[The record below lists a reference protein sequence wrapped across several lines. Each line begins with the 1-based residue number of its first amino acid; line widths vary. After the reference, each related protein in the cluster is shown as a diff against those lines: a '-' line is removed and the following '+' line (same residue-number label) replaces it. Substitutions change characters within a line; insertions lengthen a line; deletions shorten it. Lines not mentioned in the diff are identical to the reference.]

1 MIKTTALRGLLLL
14 LCFASNICAAQ
25 ISIIPT
31 QRNAAQL
38 VPLIQSQLGDGS
50 SAQAYQ
56 NQIILNASAEE
67 TAKVKALLQQID
79 KVGRQLLITVK
90 KQGDAAQS
98 QQQNNTQVSVSK
110 QGNSRTETRVTTHIR
125 GASASSQGYG
135 EQSVRATE
143 GLASFISIG
152 KSRLYQDGDQG
163 QAWQPANTGFYITP
177 FIHGDNVNL
186 QIKQFDNQHRS
197 QQHMAQQQLNST
209 VTGLL
214 NQWILIGAINSAS
227 QQAQARNTQSQ
238 ESSSQIYIK
247 IELLP

>member
-1 MIKTTALRGLLLL
+1 MIKTAALRGLLIL
-14 LCFASNICAAQ
+14 LCFASSLCAAQ
-25 ISIIPT
+25 ISVIQT

-38 VPLIQSQLGDGS
+38 LPLIQSQLNQGS

-56 NQIILNASAEE
+56 NQIILNASADE
-67 TAKVKALLQQID
+67 TAKIKALLQQID
-79 KVGRQLLITVK
+79 KTGRQLLITVK
-90 KQGDAAQS
+90 KQGDTAQS
-98 QQQNNTQVSVSK
+98 QQQNNTQVTISQS
-110 QGNSRTETRVTTHIR
+110 GNSRTETRVTTHIR

-214 NQWILIGAINSAS
+214 NQWILIGAINSES
-227 QQAQARNTQSQ
+227 QQRQQKNTQTQQSN
-238 ESSSQIYIK
+238 SQIYVK
-247 IELLP
+247 VELLP